1 MSKFSFKK
9 ISKNEAMKFWESSPQ
24 ATAFT
29 NPKILSYFNLNIDW
43 WQSKKGEQPIAIW
56 PVNIS
61 ENNNGCFINLSDL
74 DDDTI
79 DKLCDFLKFLN
90 EQIDTLN
97 VIEDKKKNMKSKYF
111 N

>member
-1 MSKFSFKK
+1 MRDIQFLESLKK
-9 ISKNEAMKFWESSPQ
+9 DIEQLCESDHL
-24 ATAFT
+24 
-29 NPKILSYFNLNIDW
+29 KILKILIDN
-43 WQSKKGEQPIAIW
+43 Q
-56 PVNIS
+56 VNIS